1 MRCAP
6 RPANPPPA
14 DMPTTDTPTTNLQRT
29 RTEAL
34 TSLNDENMTMPI
46 HYKAAASLFCVTA
59 LLFAIAGAQQKKL
72 PPDYEKKMQ
81 AISSFEAGVV
91 PLFVL
96 GDLNEDGAV
105 DQEDLKLLRAYLAH
119 SASTNISCLAAA
131 DLDDNGS
138 INAHDVAVLEQVLSK
153 GAVKA
158 PALSSHARLGCDF
171 KHFFV
176 AALPQG
182 RAGSGVPM
190 HLLDPRFNTQNSTAT
205 IFAGPATVVS
215 NHGAFL
221 VQVAKSAP
229 VESIVTV
236 SVTLADQQKYLYS
249 FRVAPGL

>member
-1 MRCAP
+1 MK
-6 RPANPPPA
+6 
-14 DMPTTDTPTTNLQRT
+14 TL
-29 RTEAL
+29 
-34 TSLNDENMTMPI
+34 TMPI
-46 HYKAAASLFCVTA
+46 HHKAAILLLCATA
-59 LLFAIAGAQQKKL
+59 MLFAVVEAQQKKL
-72 PPDYEKKMQ
+72 PPDYGKKRA
-81 AISSFEAGVV
+81 AISNFEAGVV

-96 GDLNEDGAV
+96 GDVNEDGVV
-105 DQEDLKLLRAYLAH
+105 DQKDLQLLRTYVEH
-119 SASTNISCLAAA
+119 PGSAGISCLAAA

-138 INAHDVAVLEQVLSK
+138 INAHDIAVLEQVLAK

-171 KHFFV
+171 NHFFI

-182 RAGSGVPM
+182 RPGSAVPI

-221 VQVAKSAP
+221 VQVAKNAP
-229 VESIVTV
+229 AEAIVTV
-236 SVTLADQQKYLYS
+236 SITLAGKEKYLYS